1 MKINLKLI
9 AIASA
14 FGLGVWIIDA
24 LLDYYLFYE
33 GSFWDLLILDVPS
46 HEIYIRTLILLS
58 FIGFG
63 VVISTIAKSRN
74 LAENE
79 LHFMQFAVDNVSD
92 PAFWMTKDAK
102 FFYVNDAAQR
112 ALGYTR
118 EELLTMK
125 VQDIDPDFPVDVWD
139 EHWRE
144 LKEHGSMINQ
154 SRHKAKDGSI
164 YPVELTLNYVEI
176 GGEEYNCAFARDI
189 SDRKQAE
196 IALRESEDRFH
207 ITLDGMMEGCEIL
220 DFDLRY
226 TYMNDAAVAQG
237 RVLKEEKIGCT
248 IQEVYPDI
256 GGTELFTN
264 LQRCLEDRKPIRI
277 ENEFVYPDG
286 QKGWFEF
293 SLEPVPEGIF
303 MLSMDIG
310 ERKAAEE
317 LQEAVYSIAQ
327 LADRSPSMEDLF
339 KSVHEIIREVM
350 PAHNFYIALYDEA
363 DDLISFPFFIDEVSV
378 TAPARKAGD
387 GLTEYVLRTQKPLR
401 INSEQY
407 DELLQSGEV
416 EVRGTPAP
424 IWLGV
429 PLTIE
434 GKTIGVMA
442 VQHYSDPTAYGED
455 EQRILEFV
463 SSEVTRAINHKRGE
477 AALQEEKDRAQRYLD
492 IAGIM
497 FVALDEQG
505 IVTLINHKG
514 CEVLGYEEE
523 EIIGKNWFDNFL
535 PIWIQGEVINT
546 YSKLMSGDIETVE
559 YYENPILTKD
569 REERIIAWH
578 NSVLTDEVGNNIGTL
593 SSGEDIT
600 ERKEAERKLTRTLID
615 LKRTNL
621 ELEQFAFIASH
632 DLQEPLRLI
641 VNYLQLLESRYKGK
655 LDTTAD
661 EFIDFAVGG
670 AKRLQELI
678 QSLLAYSRV
687 GTRSTAHK
695 LVDCD
700 EVLSDIIDRLQG
712 RIIENGAEISRDPL
726 PVVSTDGRQI
736 QQVMEKLLDNAIK
749 FRGEDPLK
757 IHVSANRRDG
767 EWIFSFRDNGI
778 GIDPQYS
785 DRIFVVFQRLH
796 SDDAFPGTGI
806 GLAISKRIVER
817 LGGRIWLK
825 SELGKGSTF
834 YFTLPIQEMEVS
846 IGDQAQ

>member
-1 MKINLKLI
+1 MKINYKIIGLATL
-9 AIASA
+9 
-14 FGLGVWIIDA
+14 FGIIGA
-24 LLDYYLFYE
+24 LLDTLVQYTFFNEGEFLELLIFNVPPREMYVRLVTV
-33 GSFWDLLILDVPS
+33 GSFIVIGL
-46 HEIYIRTLILLS
+46 
-58 FIGFG
+58 FIGNSF
-63 VVISTIAKSRN
+63 SRYRQTESA
-74 LAENE
+74 LR
-79 LHFMQFAVDNVSD
+79 FTQFTVDHAGD
-92 PAFWMTKDAK
+92 PAFWLTKDGH
-102 FFYVNDAAQR
+102 FYYANEAASKI
-112 ALGYTR
+112 LGYTR
-118 EELLTMK
+118 DELLAMT
-125 VQDIDPDFPVDVWD
+125 VHDIEPEFPAEAWPQ
-139 EHWRE
+139 HWKD
-144 LKEHGSMINQ
+144 LKTSGSLTFEA
-154 SRHKAKDGSI
+154 RHKSKNGRI
-164 YPVELTLNYVEI
+164 YPVEISANYVEF
-176 GGEEYNCAFARDI
+176 GGKEYNCSFARDI
-189 SDRKQAE
+189 SDRKKAE
-196 IALRESEDRFH
+196 VALRESEDRFH

-237 RVLKEEKIGCT
+237 RVVKEEKIGRT

-256 GGTELFTN
+256 GGTELFNN
-264 LQRCLEDRKPIRI
+264 LQRCLEDRKPIRM

-303 MLSMDIG
+303 MLSMDIN

-317 LQEAVYSIAQ
+317 LQEAIYSIAQ

-339 KSVHEIIREVM
+339 KSVHEIIQEVM

-363 DDLISFPFFIDEVSV
+363 DDFISFPFFIDEVSV
-378 TAPARKAGD
+378 TAPARKASD

-416 EVRGTPAP
+416 EVHGTPAP

-434 GKTIGVMA
+434 DKTIGVMA

-463 SSEVTRAINHKRGE
+463 SSEVARAINHKRGQ

-514 CEVLGYEEE
+514 CEMLGYEEE

-559 YYENPILTKD
+559 YYENPILTND

-578 NSVLTDEVGNNIGTL
+578 NSVLTDEDGNNIGTL

-687 GTRSTAHK
+687 GTRSTPHK

-700 EVLSDIIDRLQG
+700 EVLSQVIDRIQG
-712 RIIENGAEISRDPL
+712 RIIENGAEITRDPL

-749 FRGEDPLK
+749 FRGEDPPK

-767 EWIFSFRDNGI
+767 EWVFSFRDNGI
-778 GIDPQYS
+778 GIDPEYS

-796 SDDAFPGTGI
+796 PDDAFPGTGI
-806 GLAISKRIVER
+806 GL
-817 LGGRIWLK
+817 
-825 SELGKGSTF
+825 
-834 YFTLPIQEMEVS
+834 
-846 IGDQAQ
+846 